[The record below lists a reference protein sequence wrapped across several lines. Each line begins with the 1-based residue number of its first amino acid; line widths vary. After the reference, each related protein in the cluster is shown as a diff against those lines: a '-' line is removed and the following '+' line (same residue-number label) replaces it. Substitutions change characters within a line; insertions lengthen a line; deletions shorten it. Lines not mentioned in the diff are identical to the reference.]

1 MERLW
6 WARPH
11 SICATAPNRSI
22 LRLAAWYPA
31 SGQPPL
37 RLKGRRADNKSSLDV
52 WGPADPL
59 IFEWQQRRAECFQLP
74 VGLLFLPVW
83 MLLGRAGILLLR
95 KPGTVRN
102 LKVEDL
108 EDTIATAKLWSAYG
122 WAPVKA
128 NEKHR
133 GDWWHISLTLD
144 WQSLFWSSNLY
155 LYQRSQLLVAIP
167 DNTACTMMNGDNSG
181 SIGGAEFGRF
191 SKRLCERYVQY
202 LVEKCVRI
210 ADWKQSRFIT
220 ELRKTPLMIYV

>member
-6 WARPH
+6 LARPH

-22 LRLAAWYPA
+22 LRLAAWYSA

-37 RLKGRRADNKSSLDV
+37 RLKGRRADSKSSLNV

-74 VGLLFLPVW
+74 VGLLFVPVW
-83 MLLGRAGILLLR
+83 MLLGRVGILLLR

-133 GDWWHISLTLD
+133 GDWWHIFLTLD
-144 WQSLFWSSNLY
+144 WQSLFWSLDPYINTVNFSSP
-155 LYQRSQLLVAIP
+155 YQIILHVRWWMATIAGLLEEPNPAVSRRGCVKGMC
-167 DNTACTMMNGDNSG
+167 NT
-181 SIGGAEFGRF
+181 
-191 SKRLCERYVQY
+191 
-202 LVEKCVRI
+202 
-210 ADWKQSRFIT
+210 
-220 ELRKTPLMIYV
+220 

>member
-74 VGLLFLPVW
+74 GGLLFVPVW
-83 MLLGRAGILLLR
+83 MLLGRVGILLLR

-133 GDWWHISLTLD
+133 VAHLSHFGLTISFLIFG
-144 WQSLFWSSNLY
+144 S

-181 SIGGAEFGRF
+181 SIGGAESGRF
-191 SKRLCERYVQY
+191 SKRLCAIPVSE
-202 LVEKCVRI
+202 
-210 ADWKQSRFIT
+210 
-220 ELRKTPLMIYV
+220 